1 MFKEKKTKNKRTS
14 KKITVRQKSINVVIK
29 KIVLI
34 VYAVIQLYINN
45 SITLMLTIHTD
56 GGKSLIMHY

>member
-34 VYAVIQLYINN
+34 VYAVI
-45 SITLMLTIHTD
+45 
-56 GGKSLIMHY
+56 